1 MKYCSYCC
9 LVYIYEILLLQ
20 VKYGKTISAVDVC
33 SVDDVD
39 DAVEEAKKKFQ
50 AILKIRK

>member
-1 MKYCSYCC
+1 M
-9 LVYIYEILLLQ
+9 LQ
-20 VKYGKTISAVDVC
+20 IKFGRTIAAVDIC

>member
-1 MKYCSYCC
+1 
-9 LVYIYEILLLQ
+9 LQ